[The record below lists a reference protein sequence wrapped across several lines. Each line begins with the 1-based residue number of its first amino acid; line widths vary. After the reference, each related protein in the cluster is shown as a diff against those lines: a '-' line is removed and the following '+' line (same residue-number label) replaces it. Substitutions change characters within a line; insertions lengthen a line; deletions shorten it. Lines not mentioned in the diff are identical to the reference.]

1 MTFQYLSAN
10 CTDPALLV
18 TARWFIRYRHFN
30 GIESKCRAYR
40 GFSEVLKS
48 LSSIAFYK
56 FSRLISLKRH
66 LNNLTT
72 SGVTSGAEK
81 VTGKPN
87 AGSDFQNGDGNSF
100 SKPFFTIRT
109 LPRPGFF
116 IYLSLLTFPDRL
128 FLLKRYCFY

>member
-1 MTFQYLSAN
+1 MQQVVKA
-10 CTDPALLV
+10 
-18 TARWFIRYRHFN
+18 
-30 GIESKCRAYR
+30 KCRVYR

-48 LSSIAFYK
+48 LSSLVSYK
-56 FSRLISLKRH
+56 FSRLFLPKRH

-72 SGVTSGAEK
+72 SGVTSGAGK

-100 SKPFFTIRT
+100 SRHCFTIRT

-116 IYLSLLTFPDRL
+116 IYLTLLTFPDRL